1 MMHTDEENPVL
12 GMRGIRLTLAM
23 PEIFGPQVRALLRAA
38 ARGPLRVM
46 LPLVTTLDEVRAFKR
61 LVEAAAEELTERGVE
76 HSTDFDL
83 GVMIEVPAAVWI
95 ASELA
100 AEVSFFSIGTNDL
113 IQYSMAVDRNNEH
126 VSYLYQPYH
135 PAVLRMI
142 RSVAEVGEK
151 TGIDVS
157 VCGEMAADP
166 NTATLLAALGLRKL
180 SLSPTT
186 IPEVKEAIRAV
197 SLADV
202 QQPVRDALSLSSA
215 EEIVRCLRE
224 PLAITT
230 ADA

>member
-1 MMHTDEENPVL
+1 
-12 GMRGIRLTLAM
+12 M
-23 PEIFGPQVRALLRAA
+23 PEIFGNQIRALLRAA

-46 LPLVTTLDEVRAFKR
+46 LPLVTTLDEVHAFKQM
-61 LVEAAAEELTERGVE
+61 VTSEAAELSARGLE
-76 HSTDFDL
+76 HSTDFEL

-95 ASELA
+95 APELA
-100 AEVSFFSIGTNDL
+100 SEVSFFSIGTNDL

-142 RSVAEVGEK
+142 RSVAEVGE
-151 TGIDVS
+151 TAGIDVS

-166 NTATLLAALGLRKL
+166 SAATLLVALGLRSL

-202 QQPVRDALSLSSA
+202 RSPVEQALELSSA
-215 EEIVRCLRE
+215 KEVVRCLKN
-224 PLAITT
+224 PLSIPSSEA
-230 ADA
+230 